1 MWLKINNEVFIADLI
16 TSSYVLMLER
26 WMLPFLY
33 IQRSTVLLVRDIV
46 YEDCKMLFSWF
57 KHKFICSDVRALNAT
72 IFVYSTPNSIIGE
85 EYFSWR
91 SQISFS
97 SWFKHDFI
105 CPDVRALNPIIFV
118 HSTPNSI
125 IGRGYCVGRS
135 QLSFLADLCT
145 TSYVLILERWIL
157 PFSYFQRP
165 TVLLVRNIVHED
177 HQWVF

>member
-1 MWLKINNEVFIADLI
+1 MKIAN
-16 TSSYVLMLER
+16 
-26 WMLPFLY
+26 
-33 IQRSTVLLVRDIV
+33 
-46 YEDCKMLFSWF
+46 MLFSWF

-135 QLSFLADLCT
+135 QLSFLADLST